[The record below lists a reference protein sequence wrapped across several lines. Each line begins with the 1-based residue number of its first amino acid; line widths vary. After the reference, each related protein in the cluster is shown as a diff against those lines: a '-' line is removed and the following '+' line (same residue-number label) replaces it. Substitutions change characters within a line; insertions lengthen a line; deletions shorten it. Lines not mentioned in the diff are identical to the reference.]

1 MPYEGTPPP
10 PPPLPPPPPPAGPP
24 EGEHEGEEPR
34 ATPEESG
41 GAVPPAPLP
50 PWSQQES
57 PPPSP
62 EQPQPAAPPE
72 QPWGATPTVPQPPEQ
87 GLPEQTQVPPPT
99 QAWGPATTP
108 PQQQGWGQTPQQP
121 WGPAHGQAPYAAQP
135 YATAQAPRK
144 RAPVGLIIGCV
155 VLLLVGMAT
164 CCIGVSW
171 YFARQA
177 GGMVGLSAVG
187 WYYNAV
193 QGSYDAMAD
202 LTVGGRAEAERLSE
216 ELTDQFGRLTPT
228 GQEMVGIKPR
238 LSADGGSAEVP
249 IRVDG
254 SKGGGTLVLHP
265 RQASGG
271 LWQVED
277 FSVEDFSAY

>member
-1 MPYEGTPPP
+1 M
-10 PPPLPPPPPPAGPP
+10 
-24 EGEHEGEEPR
+24 
-34 ATPEESG
+34 
-41 GAVPPAPLP
+41 PPAPLP
-50 PWSQQES
+50 PWSQES
-57 PPPSP
+57 QPPSP
-62 EQPQPAAPPE
+62 QQPQPPGPPE
-72 QPWGATPTVPQPPEQ
+72 QPWEAIPTVPQQPQQ
-87 GLPEQTQVPPPT
+87 GWPEQTQVPPPA
-99 QAWGPATTP
+99 QAWGPAATP
-108 PQQQGWGQTPQQP
+108 PQQQGWGQTPQQQP

-135 YATAQAPRK
+135 YATAQAPRRK
-144 RAPVGLIIGCV
+144 RPVGLIIGCV
-155 VLLLVGMAT
+155 VLLLVGMVA
-164 CCIGVSW
+164 CCGGVSW

-216 ELTDQFGRLTPT
+216 ELRDQFGRLTPT

-238 LSADGGSAEVP
+238 MSADGGSAEVP

-254 SKGGGTLVLHP
+254 SKGGGTLVLHL
-265 RQASGG
+265 RQASAG

-277 FSVEDFSAY
+277 ISVEDFSAY